1 MRRGPL
7 KLFYSY
13 AHEDAGIRDRI
24 DQHLDLLARQNL
36 IVGWHDRRIV
46 PGSEWNQEIGD
57 ALAAADIVLLLV
69 SKAFMD
75 SDYVNEFEIPQAMH
89 AHDGGDVKVVP
100 ILLEELEGWD
110 KAPFARLQ
118 ILPTGARPI
127 TQWDDPVA
135 AFCDIASGVRKVA
148 KDIIIAGG
156 GPFEF
161 GAHEFTEA
169 ELAELP
175 LDVRERTVAGL
186 KRLRQDL
193 IDTIP
198 ARRYESNL
206 LLATWALHKFGQ
218 PGILTGTEPEA
229 LFYMAQVITSFD
241 LVALQEVD
249 RDLQRLEA
257 LVEILGPDWSLLVTD
272 VSPGV
277 KGNRE
282 RFAFLYY
289 KPRVE
294 FRNFSGQLV
303 LPARQRAG
311 GELIPVQ
318 QFARPPLIAAF
329 RSGAMDFQVCTAHI
343 VFGGVSKNNM
353 AERLEEIQK
362 LGEYLRARVRYEQTD
377 LYLLGDFQMGKRKS
391 PILDALR
398 ESKVQVPKQLLHP
411 SNIDRTHYYDLIGF
425 TSTQREMPLGASQP
439 CAGAYD
445 IFAQVL
451 RDRDLDVYMK
461 TSSFKNYSEGR
472 QWTGRDGKTSAK
484 RLERQY
490 RMWKTSLL
498 SDHLPLWTEIEV
510 DRPNDD

>member
-1 MRRGPL
+1 MKRGPL

-36 IVGWHDRRIV
+36 IIGWHDRRIV

-89 AHDGGDVKVVP
+89 AHDDGGVRVVP
-100 ILLEELEGWD
+100 ILLEEIEDWD

-118 ILPTGARPI
+118 ILPTGAQPI
-127 TQWDDPVA
+127 TQWADPVA
-135 AFCDIASGVRKVA
+135 AFRDIARGVRKVA

-169 ELAELP
+169 ELAELLP
-175 LDVRERTVAGL
+175 DVRERTAAGL
-186 KRLRQDL
+186 ERLHQDL
-193 IDTIP
+193 IATIP
-198 ARRYESNL
+198 ARSYESNL
-206 LLATWALHKFGQ
+206 LLATWALRNFGR

-257 LVEILGPDWSLLVTD
+257 LVEILGPDWRLLVTD
-272 VSPGV
+272 VAPGI

-294 FRNFSGQLV
+294 FQNFSSQVV
-303 LPARQRAG
+303 LPARRKAG
-311 GELIPVQ
+311 GESIPVQ

-329 RSGAMDFQVCTAHI
+329 RSGAMYFQVCTAHI
-343 VFGGVSKNNM
+343 VFGGGRKSDM
-353 AERLEEIQK
+353 AERLEEVRK
-362 LGEYLRARVRYEQTD
+362 LGEYLRARVRYEETD
-377 LYLLGDFQMGKRKS
+377 LYLLGDFQMGKRES

-398 ESKVQVPKQLLHP
+398 KSNVQLPEKLMHP

-425 TSTQREMPLGASQP
+425 SSTQREMPLGASQP
-439 CAGAYD
+439 CAGTYD

-451 RDRDLDVYMK
+451 RDEDLDVYAQTPAFK
-461 TSSFKNYSEGR
+461 TYSESK
-472 QWTGRDGKTSAK
+472 QSSGRDRKTTAK

-490 RMWKTSLL
+490 SMWKTYLL
-498 SDHLPLWTEIEV
+498 SDHLPLWTELAV
-510 DRPNDD
+510 ARKADD